1 MRNSRSFLR
10 CAILTVFSLMV
21 SLSFWPFLA
30 MGQETI
36 SKIEIEGNKRIETN
50 IIKNN
55 LSSREG
61 EPLSPDTVREDIKN
75 IYKLGFFEDVSAEVE
90 QTPEG
95 VVLIYRVKEKPV
107 VVDLRIRGNDQIK
120 SEEIMDVID
129 VKEGRIIELNKVKK
143 SVEAIEKLYSEKG
156 YVARTVTY
164 NIEPK
169 GEGTVSV
176 TFDIQEGKRA
186 YIKKVNFIG
195 NEALKTKQLKEGL
208 YTKTKGMF
216 SFITKSGLYNPNE
229 IDNDTQR
236 IRAKY
241 YNNGYL
247 DVKVNKPEIEFNKE
261 EDGYVV
267 TFRIE
272 EGKQYKIKN
281 ITFNGDLVVPQEELL
296 ALLKLKSGEIFRG
309 EQLADDIEK
318 LTTFYGDKGYAFANV
333 DPGVKQNREELTVDL
348 NFLIE
353 KGPEVY
359 VRDIDIVGN
368 TRTKDKVIRREIPIE
383 EEQLY
388 STTKVDAI
396 KPRVS
401 RLGFFDENVEVAT
414 NRVPGTDNQVDLNVK
429 VKEKPTG
436 FFSVAGGFSS
446 VETIIFAGQ
455 IQESNIFG
463 TGKRVSLNAQIGGVT
478 QLFFLNYTDPHLLD
492 TDYTL
497 DAIGFRS
504 KQVFR
509 DFDREAWGGSLTGG
523 RRLFSQLSGSLT
535 YRLESLKIS
544 DVNRNASFL
553 ITENSQ
559 TVSSFS
565 IGFVWDTLNNVL
577 DPTRG
582 NISRT
587 SIEYAGPFGGDT
599 DFIRYNISS
608 RQFVP
613 FWYNTYFSVF
623 GTYGIIDFQNIG
635 NELVVAERYFLGG
648 PNTLRGFGFRRVS
661 PRVPVPDG
669 GFVLIGGVQQL
680 LAQVDYIFPILSQV
694 GLKGVLFF
702 DIGNVFNDGQNL
714 TLNPSDLRKDV
725 GFGFRWNSPLGPLRL
740 EVGFPIGT
748 RLPGEKSYEI
758 QFTVGTLF

>member
-1 MRNSRSFLR
+1 MRSNRLYLKREIITAFYLFIILMFLPVL
-10 CAILTVFSLMV
+10 AIGEENIV
-21 SLSFWPFLA
+21 
-30 MGQETI
+30 
-36 SKIEIEGNKRIETN
+36 KIEIEGNRRIETN

-55 LSSREG
+55 LSSRVG
-61 EPLSPDTVREDIKN
+61 EPLSPETVREDIKN

-90 QTPEG
+90 ETPEG

-107 VVDLRIRGNDQIK
+107 VVDLRIRGNKEIK
-120 SEEIMDVID
+120 NEDIMDVID

-156 YVARTVTY
+156 YVARKVTY

-176 TFDIQEGKRA
+176 TFDIKEGKRA
-186 YIKKVNFIG
+186 YIKKVNFVG

-208 YTKTKGMF
+208 YTKTKGIF
-216 SFITKSGLYNPNE
+216 SFITKSGLYNPAE

-241 YNNGYL
+241 YNHGYL
-247 DVKVNKPEIEFNKE
+247 DVKVSKPEIEFSE
-261 EDGYVV
+261 EEHGYIV

-272 EGKQYKIKN
+272 EGKQYKIRN
-281 ITFNGDLVVPQEELL
+281 ITFNGDLIVPREELL
-296 ALLKLKSGEIFRG
+296 SLLKLKSGEIFRG
-309 EQLADDIEK
+309 GQLADDIER

-353 KGPEVY
+353 KGTQVY
-359 VRDIDIVGN
+359 IRDIDIVGN

-388 STTKVDAI
+388 STSKVDAI

-401 RLGFFDENVEVAT
+401 RLGFFDQNVEVAT
-414 NRVPGTDNQVDLNVK
+414 DRVPGTENQVDINVK

-446 VETIIFAGQ
+446 VETVIFAGQ
-455 IQESNIFG
+455 IQESNLFG

-478 QLFFLNYTDPHLLD
+478 QLFFLNYTDPHFLD
-492 TDYTL
+492 SNWSL
-497 DAIGFRS
+497 DAVGFRS

-509 DFDREAWGGSLTGG
+509 DFDRKAWGGSLTVG
-523 RRLFSQLSGSLT
+523 RPLFSHLSGTVT
-535 YRLESLKIS
+535 YRLESLDIS
-544 DVNRNASFL
+544 NVSRNASFL
-553 ITENSQ
+553 ITEQSQ

-565 IGFVWDTLNNVL
+565 LGFVWDTLNNVL

-587 SIEYAGPFGGDT
+587 NIEYSGPFGGNI
-599 DFIRYNISS
+599 DFVRYNVST

-613 FWYNTYFSVF
+613 FWYNTYFSLF

-635 NELVVAERYFLGG
+635 NELVVAERYYLGG

-680 LAQVDYIFPILSQV
+680 LFQADYIFPLLSQV
-694 GLKGVLFF
+694 GLKGVLFL
-702 DIGNVFNDGQNL
+702 DIGNVFNDGENL
-714 TLNPSDLRKDV
+714 SINPSNLRKDF

-740 EVGFPIGT
+740 EVGFPIGN
-748 RLPGEKSYEI
+748 RLPGEKPYEI

>member
-1 MRNSRSFLR
+1 MRRNRLYLR
-10 CAILTVFSLMV
+10 RAIIAAFSLLINLMFLPV
-21 SLSFWPFLA
+21 LA
-30 MGQETI
+30 MGQENI
-36 SKIEIEGNKRIETN
+36 VKIEIEGNKRIETN

-55 LSSREG
+55 LSSKEG
-61 EPLSPDTVREDIKN
+61 EPLSRETVREDIRN

-90 QTPEG
+90 ETPEG
-95 VVLIYRVKEKPV
+95 VVLIYRVREKPV
-107 VVDLRIRGNDQIK
+107 VVDLRIRGNKEIK
-120 SEEIMDVID
+120 NEAIMDVID

-156 YVARTVTY
+156 YVARKVTY

-186 YIKKVNFIG
+186 FIKKVNFVG

-216 SFITKSGLYNPNE
+216 SFITKSGLYNPEE

-241 YNNGYL
+241 YNHGYL
-247 DVKVNKPEIEFNKE
+247 DVKVSKPEVEFSE
-261 EDGYVV
+261 EEKGYIV

-281 ITFNGDLVVPQEELL
+281 ITFNGDLIVPREQLL
-296 ALLKLKSGEIFRG
+296 SLLKLKSGEIFRG

-353 KGPEVY
+353 KGTEVY
-359 VRDIDIVGN
+359 IRDIDIVGN

-388 STTKVDAI
+388 NTSKVDAI

-401 RLGFFDENVEVAT
+401 RLGFFEENVEVAT
-414 NRVPGTDNQVDLNVK
+414 DRVPGTENQVDLSVK

-478 QLFFLNYTDPHLLD
+478 QLFFLDYTDPHFLD
-492 TDYTL
+492 SDWSL

-509 DFDREAWGGSLTGG
+509 DFDRTAWGGSLTVG
-523 RRLFSQLSGSLT
+523 RRLFSHLSGSLT

-544 DVNRNASFL
+544 NVDRNASFL

-565 IGFVWDTLNNVL
+565 YGLVWDTLNNVL

-587 SIEYAGPFGGDT
+587 NIEYAGPFGGDT
-599 DFIRYNISS
+599 DFVRYNVSS

-623 GTYGIIDFQNIG
+623 GTYGIIDFQNVG
-635 NELVVAERYFLGG
+635 NQLVVAERYFLGG

-669 GFVLIGGVQQL
+669 GYVLIGGVQQL
-680 LAQVDYIFPILSQV
+680 LFQVDYIFPLLSQV
-694 GLKGVLFF
+694 GLKGVVFF
-702 DIGNVFNDGQNL
+702 DMGNVFNDGQNVSI
-714 TLNPSDLRKDV
+714 NPSNLRKDW
-725 GFGFRWNSPLGPLRL
+725 GLGFRWNSPLGPLRL

-748 RLPGEKSYEI
+748 RLPGEKSYEV